1 MDPELPV
8 LSISRLGA
16 LVREGLSALF
26 PDDIWVEGQVSNL
39 RTPRSGHAYFDLIEP
54 SDEPGRPPTA
64 VFSVAL
70 WKQVRAAIERTL
82 AEAGG
87 PPLVDDL
94 QVRVRVRLDFYPP
107 HGRLQLIMNGI
118 DPTFTMGRLAAER
131 DRLLRQLAEE
141 GLLDRNASLPVPE
154 PALRVGLLTSVG
166 SAAYADFHT
175 ELERSGVAFTLLERD
190 TRVQGEGSAADISE
204 GLRILSSYRPDV
216 IALVRGGGSAA
227 DLSVFDA
234 EAVARR
240 IAELPVPV
248 FTGIGHEVDRSV
260 ADEVAHSAFKTPT
273 ACAVAL
279 VGSAVA
285 FRDRIAA
292 LRTAIGENAHR
303 AIQRSEGLTV
313 DIAGRMVRVA
323 GSTIGRQADLLMAQQ
338 SRVVRA
344 SSSGV
349 ALNDERLDSL
359 AARLRALDPARVLAR
374 GWSITRLRDGRLVRS
389 TTGLSTGDG
398 LVTLVTDGTVNSTVD

>member
-1 MDPELPV
+1 MDTELPV
-8 LSISRLGA
+8 LSVSRLGA
-16 LVREGLSALF
+16 LVKEGLSALF
-26 PDDIWVEGQVSNL
+26 PDDVWVEGQVSNL

-64 VFSVAL
+64 AFSVAL
-70 WKQVRAAIERTL
+70 WKQVRATVERTL
-82 AEAGG
+82 TEANG

-118 DPTFTMGRLAAER
+118 DPTFTLGRLAAER
-131 DRLLRQLAEE
+131 DRLLGQLVEE
-141 GLLDRNASLPVPE
+141 GLLDRNASLAVPQ
-154 PALRVGLLTSVG
+154 PALRIGLATSIG
-166 SAAYADFHT
+166 SAAYADFHN

-398 LVTLVTDGTVNSTVD
+398 LVTLVADGTIKSTVD

>member
-374 GWSITRLRDGRLVRS
+374 GWSITRHRDGQLVRS
-389 TTGLSTGDG
+389 TSGLSTGDG
-398 LVTLVTDGTVNSTVD
+398 LVTLVADGTIKSTVD

>member
-1 MDPELPV
+1 MDAELPV
-8 LSISRLGA
+8 LSVSRLGA
-16 LVREGLSALF
+16 LVREGLSTLF
-26 PDDIWVEGQVSNL
+26 PDDVWVEGQLSNL

-70 WKQVRAAIERTL
+70 WKQARTAIERTL

-141 GLLDRNASLPVPE
+141 GLLDRNASLTVPE
-154 PALRVGLLTSVG
+154 PALRIGLVTSVG
-166 SAAYADFHT
+166 SAAYADFHN
-175 ELERSGVAFTLLERD
+175 ELERSGVGFTLLERD
-190 TRVQGEGSAADISE
+190 TRVQGEGSTADISE
-204 GLRILSSYRPDV
+204 GLRVLSSYRPDV

-234 EAVARR
+234 EVVARR

-260 ADEVAHSAFKTPT
+260 ADEVAHSTFKTPT

-279 VGSAVA
+279 VGSAVT
-285 FRDRIAA
+285 FRDRIDS

-303 AIQRSEGLTV
+303 AIQRSEGLRANLA
-313 DIAGRMVRVA
+313 DRMVRVA
-323 GSTIGRQADLLMAQQ
+323 GTTIERHSDLLMAQQ

-349 ALNDERLDSL
+349 ALSGERLDSL

-374 GWSITRLRDGRLVRS
+374 GWSITRHRDGQLVRS
-389 TTGLSTGDG
+389 TSGLSTGDG
-398 LVTLVTDGTVNSTVD
+398 LVTLVADGTVNSTVD

>member
-398 LVTLVTDGTVNSTVD
+398 LVTLVADGTIKSTVD

>member
-1 MDPELPV
+1 MDAELPV
-8 LSISRLGA
+8 LSVSRLGA
-16 LVREGLSALF
+16 LVREGLSTLF
-26 PDDIWVEGQVSNL
+26 PDDVWVEGQLSNL

-70 WKQVRAAIERTL
+70 WKQARTAIERTL

-141 GLLDRNASLPVPE
+141 GLLDRNASLTVPE
-154 PALRVGLLTSVG
+154 PALRIGLVTSVG
-166 SAAYADFHT
+166 SAAYADFHN
-175 ELERSGVAFTLLERD
+175 ELERSGVGFTLLERD
-190 TRVQGEGSAADISE
+190 TRVQGEGSTADISE
-204 GLRILSSYRPDV
+204 GLRVLSSYRPDV

-234 EAVARR
+234 EVVARR

-260 ADEVAHSAFKTPT
+260 ADEVAHSTFKTPT

-285 FRDRIAA
+285 FRDRIDS

-303 AIQRSEGLTV
+303 AIQRSEGLRANLA
-313 DIAGRMVRVA
+313 DRMVRVA
-323 GSTIGRQADLLMAQQ
+323 GTTIERHSDLLMAQQ

-349 ALNDERLDSL
+349 ALSGERLDSL

-374 GWSITRLRDGRLVRS
+374 GWSITRHRDGQLVRS
-389 TTGLSTGDG
+389 TSGLSTGDG
-398 LVTLVTDGTVNSTVD
+398 LVTLVADGTVNSTVD

>member
-1 MDPELPV
+1 MDVEPPV
-8 LSISRLGA
+8 LSVSRLGA

-54 SDEPGRPPTA
+54 SDEPGRPPAA
-64 VFSVAL
+64 VFSVAV
-70 WKQVRAAIERTL
+70 WKQVRASIERTL

-94 QVRVRVRLDFYPP
+94 QVRVRVGLDFYPP

-131 DRLLRQLAEE
+131 DRLLRQLAKE
-141 GLLDRNASLPVPE
+141 GLLDRNASLSVPE
-154 PALRVGLLTSVG
+154 PALRVGLVTSVG
-166 SAAYADFHT
+166 SAAYADFHN

-190 TRVQGEGSAADISE
+190 TRVQGEDSAADISE
-204 GLRILSSYRPDV
+204 GLWVLSSYRPDV

-234 EAVARR
+234 EVVARR

-279 VGSAVA
+279 VVSAVA
-285 FRDRIAA
+285 FRDRIDS
-292 LRTAIGENAHR
+292 LRAAIGEGAHR
-303 AIQRSEGLTV
+303 SLQRSEALRANLA
-313 DIAGRMVRVA
+313 DRMVRVA
-323 GSTIGRQADLLMAQQ
+323 GTTVGRHSDLLMAQQ
-338 SRVVRA
+338 SRVERA
-344 SSSGV
+344 SSTVV

-359 AARLRALDPARVLAR
+359 TARLRSLDPARVLAR
-374 GWSITRLRDGRLVRS
+374 GWSVTRRRDGQLVRS
-389 TTGLSTGDG
+389 TTGLSAGDG
-398 LVTLVTDGTVNSTVD
+398 LITLVADGTVNSTVD

>member
-1 MDPELPV
+1 MDAELPV
-8 LSISRLGA
+8 LSVSRLGA
-16 LVREGLSALF
+16 LVREGLSTLF
-26 PDDIWVEGQVSNL
+26 PDDVWVEGQLSNL

-70 WKQVRAAIERTL
+70 WKQVRTAIERTL

-141 GLLDRNASLPVPE
+141 GLLDRNASLTVPE
-154 PALRVGLLTSVG
+154 PALRIGLVTSVG
-166 SAAYADFHT
+166 SAAYADFHN
-175 ELERSGVAFTLLERD
+175 ELERSGVGFTLLERD
-190 TRVQGEGSAADISE
+190 TRVQGEGSTADISE
-204 GLRILSSYRPDV
+204 GLWVLSSYRPDV

-234 EAVARR
+234 EVVARR

-260 ADEVAHSAFKTPT
+260 ADEVAHSTFKTPT

-285 FRDRIAA
+285 FRDRIDS

-303 AIQRSEGLTV
+303 AIQRSEDLRANLA
-313 DIAGRMVRVA
+313 DRMVRVA
-323 GSTIGRQADLLMAQQ
+323 GTTIERHSDLLMAQQ

-349 ALNDERLDSL
+349 ALSGERLDSL

-374 GWSITRLRDGRLVRS
+374 GWSITRHRDGQLVRS
-389 TTGLSTGDG
+389 TSGLSTGDG
-398 LVTLVTDGTVNSTVD
+398 LVTLVADGTVNSTVD